1 MLRESLYLFGKYLDY
16 EEKYVYAQSKVESI
30 SSENASLV
38 GQVKKLTIDLV
49 KAQDHLFVLEKDL
62 KIENAFCALKDKQL
76 EIALGKIEEARTQD
90 VVDFKKLDV
99 YDDKLCAL
107 YVEGFDLVC
116 TYVRKHYHEIDL
128 STLDVEEVEKEVVV
142 D

>member
-1 MLRESLYLFGKYLDY
+1 M
-16 EEKYVYAQSKVESI
+16 
-30 SSENASLV
+30 
-38 GQVKKLTIDLV
+38 
-49 KAQDHLFVLEKDL
+49 
-62 KIENAFCALKDKQL
+62 
-76 EIALGKIEEARTQD
+76 
-90 VVDFKKLDV
+90 VDFKKLDV
-99 YDDKLCAL
+99 YDDKLCGL

>member
-49 KAQDHLFVLEKDL
+49 KAQDRPFVLEKDL

-76 EIALGKIEEARTQD
+76 EIALGKIEEA
-90 VVDFKKLDV
+90 
-99 YDDKLCAL
+99 
-107 YVEGFDLVC
+107 
-116 TYVRKHYHEIDL
+116 
-128 STLDVEEVEKEVVV
+128 
-142 D
+142 